1 MNTDIFLLTIAP
13 ESGPIDC
20 SVYSTEELA
29 TVALNTAIANNPKIK
44 IAMSGIIKLKL
55 NSGPNMRILQ

>member
-1 MNTDIFLLTIAP
+1 MNADIFMLTIAP

-29 TVALNTAIANNPKIK
+29 TTALNTAIANNPKISK
-44 IAMSGIIKLKL
+44 AMSGIIKLQL
-55 NSGPNMRILQ
+55 NAGPNMHVLQ